1 MKGPLIALQF
11 LTRLPTPRIAVS
23 GEEFA
28 ASIRWFPAAGLIVG
42 LLVAGGALLGA
53 QLDPWLGA
61 LAALVLWVGL
71 TGGLHLDGLG
81 DISDAL
87 GAAHKD
93 RDALRAVL
101 ADPHMGSFGVIAIA
115 LQLIAKLVLLRLAVE
130 DGAFAAL
137 AAIPFAARIGP
148 LFWARRLEPL
158 HPGLGARFRD
168 SVRRADLLL
177 WAALLALTAVLL
189 APALLA
195 ALPLL
200 LLWERALRRSLGGI
214 SGDAHGAGIELLET
228 GLLLALTVAAR
239 LG

>member
-1 MKGPLIALQF
+1 MKGLLIALQF

-61 LAALVLWVGL
+61 LAALLLWVGL